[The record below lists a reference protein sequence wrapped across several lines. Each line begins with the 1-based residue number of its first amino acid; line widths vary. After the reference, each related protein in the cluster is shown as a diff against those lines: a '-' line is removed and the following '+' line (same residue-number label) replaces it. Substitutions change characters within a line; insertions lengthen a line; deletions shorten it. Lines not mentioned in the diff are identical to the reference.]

1 MRSKFLRASTLILF
15 ARQLC
20 IGMESFERFP
30 LNISPSRFRFSLSSV
45 SALSLGL
52 LFGLLLLP
60 QRALSQS
67 TQGTIN
73 GIITDTQGAII
84 PGAIVHVTN
93 TATGVTIDTTTN
105 EAGKYNVPALNVG
118 TYAVMVEREGFG
130 VYRRTGLT
138 LSTDQVLGVDAKLAA
153 GTVEQSV
160 NVTGSAPELD
170 TRTSSIGQTI
180 ESKSV
185 SELPLGNRTSMNI
198 VALTGGAVFIDSA
211 NYSLSGGRTKSSM
224 TWLDGG
230 SGQNIRIGIG
240 TAEVSPPVDTVQE
253 IGIISNNYGAEFG
266 GSAGGIVI
274 QTTKSGTNRFHGS
287 AYEFLRNDAFDAP
300 GYFAGTNA
308 DGSKSK
314 PELRYNIY
322 GVTVGGPIRRD
333 RTFFFFGFEGGRQ
346 RTGST
351 VTLTVPT
358 LLQRAGDFS
367 QTFTAAGKL
376 IPIYDPSTTKTVNGV
391 TTRTQFAGNRI
402 TALDPVAAAL
412 MQFYPLANR
421 TPDNVAGANNF
432 RANDVS
438 SNNTQFYLA
447 RVDHVISNKDR
458 LALRYIHSDGVTDNN
473 SVYPFPAADPTTNST
488 STDDIGYAQYTHTF
502 SPTVVN
508 DLRFLYDVRVFHQ
521 YADGVGKFPTSLGL
535 NGVSS
540 NAFPYFAPA
549 GFSPLGSNSQERQQY
564 PVTVYQL
571 VDNLSQNLGRHTLKY
586 GVEVRRSMDHEVS
599 LSTASGAFTFAT
611 QPTGLPGNTSTGNGL
626 ASLLVGFPSAF
637 SAAQTEPISRVSW
650 YLAGFLQDDWNIT
663 PKLTLNLGV
672 RWETDTP
679 IKDESNRMN
688 SFDATAINPV
698 SGTPGVVKFLGING
712 YRTTP
717 YNGDYNNFAP
727 RFGFSYQPFGAG
739 STVVR
744 GGAGVFFAHP
754 FDSGQPNAATL
765 GYSLSESLN
774 TPDNGITAPFLLANG
789 VPNVS
794 NAGAPL
800 NDSFG
805 AVAVGAAATTAV
817 SYFDTKKRTGYTTQF
832 NLDIQQ
838 RLPTQF
844 VLEVSGLGSVAHK
857 LAGATQQINQ
867 INPAILSAAH
877 SSQKDRPFP
886 QFGNVSVVVP
896 TNSDSNYYAG
906 MVRIS
911 RRFRNGFNLNTTY
924 TYSKFLN
931 NSFEGGSSF
940 GADGGAYSNYYDRAS
955 DYGPSSN
962 DIRHQLVFS
971 SVYELPFGPQRAF
984 LNHGVLAHAVG
995 GWTIGNVT
1003 RAYSAA
1009 PFTVT
1014 TNTNNTNSFSSGS
1027 QRANIVGDP
1036 YVSSGQRGPSQ
1047 QWLNAAAFAQPATFS
1062 FGTQRRNSLRGPGFA
1077 TLDFS
1082 LIRAV
1087 SFGEGRALQLR
1098 GEVFNAL
1105 NHTNLTTPSATY
1117 GSSTFGTITSAYA
1130 ARQLQIGA
1138 RFVF

>member
-1 MRSKFLRASTLILF
+1 LKTSAF
-15 ARQLC
+15 
-20 IGMESFERFP
+20 
-30 LNISPSRFRFSLSSV
+30 RFRLPRVLVLTSSL
-45 SALSLGL
+45 LSLPA
-52 LFGLLLLP
+52 LLL
-60 QRALSQS
+60 AQS

-73 GIITDTQGAII
+73 GVVTDTDGAVIR
-84 PGAIVHVTN
+84 GAAVHVTN
-93 TATGVTIDTTTN
+93 PSTGVTINTVTN
-105 EAGKYNVPALNVG
+105 DSGKYNVPALSIG
-118 TYAVMVEREGFG
+118 TYTVAVDHEGFG
-130 VYRRTGLT
+130 VYRRNGLT
-138 LSTDQVLGVDAKLAA
+138 LSTDQVLGVDVQLTQ
-153 GTVEQSV
+153 GSVEQ
-160 NVTGSAPELD
+160 NVTVTSSAPELE

-185 SELPLGNRTSMNI
+185 SDLPLGNRSSMNI

-230 SGQNIRIGIG
+230 SGQNIRVGIG

-274 QTTKSGTNRFHGS
+274 QTTKSGTNGFHGS

-300 GYFAGTNA
+300 GYFAATNA
-308 DGSKSK
+308 NGSKSK

-322 GVTVGGPIRRD
+322 GGTIGGPIRRD

-358 LLQRAGDFS
+358 ALQRSGDFS

-376 IPIYDPSTTKTVNGV
+376 IPIYDPSTTRTVNGV
-391 TTRTQFAGNRI
+391 TTRTQFPGNRI
-402 TALDPVAAAL
+402 SALDPVAANL
-412 MQFYPLANR
+412 MQYYPSPNR
-421 TPDNVAGANNF
+421 TPDNLAGANNF

-438 SNNTQFYLA
+438 GNNTQFYLA
-447 RVDHVISNKDR
+447 RIDHTISDKDR
-458 LALRYIHSDGVTDNN
+458 LALRYIHTDGVTVNN
-473 SVYPFPAADPTTNST
+473 SIYPVLAADPTLNST
-488 STDDIGYAQYTHTF
+488 STDDIGYAQYTHVF
-502 SPTVVN
+502 SPKIVN
-508 DLRFLYDVRVFHQ
+508 DLRFLYDVRVYHQ
-521 YADGVGKFPTSLGL
+521 YSNGVGRYPSSLGL
-535 NGVSS
+535 SGVST

-549 GFSPLGSNSQERQQY
+549 GFSSLGSSSQERQQY

-571 VDNLSQNLGRHTLKY
+571 VENLSQTIGRHTIKY
-586 GVEVRRSMDHEVS
+586 GAEARRSMDHEVS

-611 QPTGLPGNTSTGNGL
+611 QPTGLPGNASTGNGL
-626 ASLLVGFPSAF
+626 ASLLVGFPTAF
-637 SAAQTEPISRVSW
+637 TAASTEPVTRVSW
-650 YLAGFLQDDWNIT
+650 YLAGFLQDDWNVT
-663 PKLTLNLGV
+663 SRLTLNLGL

-679 IKDESNRMN
+679 IKDENNRMN
-688 SFDATAINPV
+688 SFDAAAINPV
-698 SGTPGVVKFLGING
+698 SGTPGVVTFLGING

-727 RFGFSYQPFGAG
+727 RFGFSYQPFGLG
-739 STVVR
+739 STVIR

-754 FDSGQPNAATL
+754 FDSGQPNAAAL

-774 TPDNGITAPFLLANG
+774 TPDNGLTAPFRLAQG

-805 AVAVGAAATTAV
+805 AVPVGSAATTAV
-817 SYFDTKKRTGYTTQF
+817 SYFDTKKRAGYATQF
-832 NLDIQQ
+832 NLDVEQ
-838 RLPTQF
+838 RLPGQF
-844 VLEVSGLGSVAHK
+844 VLEVSGLGNVAHK
-857 LAGATQQINQ
+857 LAGATQQINE
-867 INPAILSAAH
+867 INPSILGAAH
-877 SSQKDRPFP
+877 SAQKDRPFP

-906 MVRIS
+906 MARIS
-911 RRFRNGFNLNTTY
+911 RRFRNGFNINTTY

-962 DIRHQLVFS
+962 DIRHQFVFS
-971 SVYELPFGPQRAF
+971 SVYELPFGPHRAF
-984 LNHGVLAHAVG
+984 LNQGAVAHIVG

-1003 RAYSAA
+1003 RAYSGA
-1009 PFTVT
+1009 PFTAT
-1014 TNTNNTNSFSSGS
+1014 TNTNNTNAFSSGS
-1027 QRANIVGDP
+1027 QRANIIANP
-1036 YVSSGQRGPSQ
+1036 YVAADQRGPTK
-1047 QWLNAAAFAQPATFS
+1047 QWLNTAAFAQPATYS

-1082 LIRAV
+1082 LIRSV
-1087 SFGEGRALQLR
+1087 SFGEIRTLQLR

-1105 NHTNLTTPSATY
+1105 NHTNLTTPSAAY